1 MQLAICCGFEVDL
14 GGSESGGNVVGT
26 SRCCGGQQLSVEKVA
41 IKKGVPNIVMTQK
54 SDYPVSSQIWNGR
67 SFRRLPRYLQYIYLQ
82 RCFNIIP
89 GGAGFLPSKVSQLPT
104 I

>member
-54 SDYPVSSQIWNGR
+54 PDYPVSS
-67 SFRRLPRYLQYIYLQ
+67 
-82 RCFNIIP
+82 
-89 GGAGFLPSKVSQLPT
+89 
-104 I
+104 